1 MPEQPNFPGAQFL
14 RCGADDGGAKLP
26 HPLGD
31 RRNIGEGCGP
41 LFRRHLKSAQR
52 ADLDVTRRG
61 RQVVEHD
68 RHLIG
73 DGVVQGRPD
82 PLQGIWTI
90 STPAMFLKSS
100 PER

>member
-73 DGVVQGRPD
+73 DGVVQGRSRSLTRNMD
-82 PLQGIWTI
+82 HLD
-90 STPAMFLKSS
+90 ARHVLKSS